1 MGVERRSHCWTVKDK
16 PGDGRGLGDNAFRWI
31 GWIRPSNQPV
41 GAMLSCRGLARHPQ
55 DARPP
60 FLPPIEA
67 EDTETVVIE
76 IEVMEATKVNVKGLD

>member
-1 MGVERRSHCWTVKDK
+1 
-16 PGDGRGLGDNAFRWI
+16 
-31 GWIRPSNQPV
+31 
-41 GAMLSCRGLARHPQ
+41 MLSCRGLARHPQ

-67 EDTETVVIE
+67 EDTGTVAIE